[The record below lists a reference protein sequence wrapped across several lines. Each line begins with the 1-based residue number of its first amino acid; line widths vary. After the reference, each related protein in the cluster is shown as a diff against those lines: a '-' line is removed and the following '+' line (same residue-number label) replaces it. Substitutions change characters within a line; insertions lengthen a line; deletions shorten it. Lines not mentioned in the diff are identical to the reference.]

1 MPGMAKYL
9 DKQFQAMKKKEV
21 ATLAVQNLG
30 KQKSEQKTIEE
41 VIKPDFAYR

>member
-1 MPGMAKYL
+1 MAKYL

-21 ATLAVQNLG
+21 ANLEVFNLG
-30 KQKSEQKTIEE
+30 KHKSEKKTLEE